1 MQELHQALSKMKLGK
16 AGGQS
21 GIVPE
26 MLLHG
31 GSDLHQ
37 VLHQLLLDMW
47 QSQSVVAEWR
57 NAVVVPIPK
66 KGDIHVCDN
75 WRGISL
81 LDVAGKVFARVLQD
95 RLRAVVED
103 VLPDSLC
110 GFRKGRGCIDMVFCA
125 RQLLEK
131 SIEHDCSLYVLFVDL
146 KKAYDSIPRAA
157 LWQVLKKLGVPP
169 TMLSVIRSFH
179 EGMVA
184 KVRVNGELSED
195 ILVKNGLR
203 QGCTLAPMLFIL
215 YFSVVMS
222 QWRSQCPEA
231 GVNVRFKIGRKLV
244 GDRTAKS
251 RLSTVT
257 ATESQFADDAALYAT
272 TCPVFETMTST
283 FITCARQWG
292 LTVSIQK
299 TKGMA
304 VGHHAYSTASQ

>member
-1 MQELHQALSKMKLGK
+1 MSTTALYT
-16 AGGQS
+16 
-21 GIVPE
+21 
-26 MLLHG
+26 
-31 GSDLHQ
+31 
-37 VLHQLLLDMW
+37 
-47 QSQSVVAEWR
+47 
-57 NAVVVPIPK
+57 
-66 KGDIHVCDN
+66 
-75 WRGISL
+75 
-81 LDVAGKVFARVLQD
+81 F
-95 RLRAVVED
+95 
-103 VLPDSLC
+103 
-110 GFRKGRGCIDMVFCA
+110 
-125 RQLLEK
+125 
-131 SIEHDCSLYVLFVDL
+131 LFVDL

-231 GVNVRFKIGRKLV
+231 GVNVRFKISRKLI

-251 RLSTVT
+251 HLSTVT

-272 TCPVFETMTST
+272 TRPVFETMTSM
-283 FITCARQWG
+283 FIPCARRWG

-304 VGHHAYSTASQ
+304 VGHHALRTPLLVSETDTIEIVNDFPYLGSVISDCGTLSPEFSARLGKTS